1 MDTFTPPQPPIVES
15 SVTFTA
21 DVLEA
26 KFGDG
31 YEQTAARGL
40 NSVAGVYQATWTS
53 LTQSERD
60 TIESFFRVRYGAV
73 AFLYTFPGES
83 TPRKFKCRTWTR
95 GHTGSLYTLRAELR
109 EVFDLV

>member
-1 MDTFTPPQPPIVES
+1 MDTFTPPKPPIVES
-15 SVTFTA
+15 NVTFTA

-40 NSVAGVYQATWTS
+40 NSIAGVYSATWSS

-60 TIESFFRVRYGAV
+60 NIEDFFRAKLGSQ

-83 TPRKFKCRTWTR
+83 TPRKFKCKTWTR
-95 GHTGSLYTLRAELR
+95 GHTGGLFTLRAELR
-109 EVFDLV
+109 EVFDLL